1 MAKRPRIP
9 KYSLHKASG
18 RARAILNGRHIWL
31 GKYGSEGSLE
41 RYNRLVAELI
51 TSPAAQALRTTAPPG
66 CAITITELCAAYLRH
81 AEGWYVKDGKPTN
94 QLPHVKQHLRILR
107 DLYGSTTVDQF
118 GPLALQAI
126 QQHLVDCGISRVGIN
141 ARIGGIKRIFKWG
154 VAQEL
159 VPASVYQ
166 ALACVGGLRK
176 GRTKAPEC
184 PPVLPVDDGTVEAT
198 LLHLTAVVANMVRF
212 QRYTGCRP
220 GEVCSIRPCDVDR
233 SGEVWTYKPESH
245 KTQHGKERFIF
256 IGPKAQSV
264 LVPYL
269 LRPAGSFCFSPADS
283 EKQRLEE
290 LHAARV
296 TQLSCGNKP
305 FSNRVSHPKTR
316 PGSRYTKDSYNRAIA
331 RAVRAENAKRKKA
344 AEEAGVEPVLLPS
357 WSPNRL
363 RHAAATEVRRQF
375 GLEAA
380 QVTLGHAKADVTQ
393 VYAERD
399 AELARTVALKIESVA
414 SLQRIVLDALD
425 VLPYFSSPNRTKEGD
440 HVGTGRISSGSY
452 RGDYSC

>member
-18 RARAILNGRHIWL
+18 RARVILNGRHIFL
-31 GKYGSEGSLE
+31 GRHGSEESLE

-107 DLYGSTTVDQF
+107 DLYGSTAVDQF

-126 QQHLVDCGISRVGIN
+126 QQHLVDRGLSRVGVN

-159 VPASVYQ
+159 VPASVHQ
-166 ALACVGGLRK
+166 ALACVSGLRK
-176 GRTKAPEC
+176 GRTKAREL
-184 PPVLPVDDGTVEAT
+184 PPVLPVDDATVKAT
-198 LLHLTAVVANMVRF
+198 LPHLGAVVADMVRF
-212 QRYTGCRP
+212 QRLTGCRP
-220 GEVCSIRPCDVDR
+220 GEVCSVRPMDVDR

-245 KTQHGKERFIF
+245 KTEHHGKERFIF
-256 IGPKAQSV
+256 IGPKAQAV

-269 LRPAGSFCFSPADS
+269 LRPADAYCFSPADS

-296 TQLSCGNKP
+296 TPLSCGNKP
-305 FSNRVSHPKTR
+305 GSNRVRRPKKW
-316 PGSRYTKDSYNRAIA
+316 PGDRYTKDSYNRAIT
-331 RAVRAENAKRKKA
+331 RAIKAANTKRKKV
-344 AEEAGVEPVLLPS
+344 AE
-357 WSPNRL
+357 
-363 RHAAATEVRRQF
+363 
-375 GLEAA
+375 
-380 QVTLGHAKADVTQ
+380 
-393 VYAERD
+393 
-399 AELARTVALKIESVA
+399 
-414 SLQRIVLDALD
+414 
-425 VLPYFSSPNRTKEGD
+425 
-440 HVGTGRISSGSY
+440 
-452 RGDYSC
+452 